1 MQPACWESFPFSRA
15 DAASASACS
24 RRGSFS
30 NLTGPGI
37 LGYIFSTYRVK
48 AKIAVA
54 GKLVA
59 TLAVAAAFSFKTG
72 GLLMA
77 IFKGVTIGV
86 ALVRRMVAVTPM
98 LQVAGITSGNPSFY
112 D

>member
-1 MQPACWESFPFSRA
+1 MPLDMSRY
-15 DAASASACS
+15 
-24 RRGSFS
+24 F
-30 NLTGPGI
+30 
-37 LGYIFSTYRVK
+37 GYFIPTCCVK
-48 AKIAVA
+48 AKIVVA

-59 TLAVAAAFSFKTG
+59 TLAVAVAFSFKMG

>member
-1 MQPACWESFPFSRA
+1 MAFAQKLILQ
-15 DAASASACS
+15 D
-24 RRGSFS
+24 
-30 NLTGPGI
+30 LTQRLGVQLDRFRY
-37 LGYIFSTYRVK
+37 LGYISPSSRVK